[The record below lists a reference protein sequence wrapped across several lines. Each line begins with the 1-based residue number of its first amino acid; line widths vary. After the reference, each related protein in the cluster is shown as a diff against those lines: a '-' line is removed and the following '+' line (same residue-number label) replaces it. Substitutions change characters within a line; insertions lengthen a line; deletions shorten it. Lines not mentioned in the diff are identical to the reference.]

1 MSSTSSLLISSA
13 MRIALIATTTV
24 IAIALILLASN
35 FMIVNAQLPQDEEQQ
50 ELESEEE
57 GEGEGGDEGDGEG
70 GDEGEGEQG
79 LTATLNGES
88 FTRGDTITV
97 SGSVEEREPS
107 SFVAIEVIDPQS
119 EIVER
124 GVSAVTADNTFTY
137 SFVAG
142 EEQQQPQQ
150 EFDIDEPMVISGNY
164 RIVLTY
170 FPPGDDDPLDVE
182 RVQLVFEYNNNDVD
196 DGNDTTTISDTAT
209 TALPEGGA
217 EASAEELITSSIR
230 QPAEDIQSATPF
242 QSTNDGFSI
251 DVPQGWIIH
260 DVDNTGSSSL
270 SQEAIQGYGVLA
282 QLCPDEEAEEQQER
296 GAAAPSTLTNAV
308 GRGDTVSCQGSENYV
323 IHIVRYPNLEYRL
336 QEYRLQV
343 GNNATTSNNGI
354 ITNDNILLYHL
365 EKIQEVGYSD
375 IEILNSTDMTVNL
388 TNPQTNQ
395 TIATVPAKILEI
407 TYSTAIAP
415 NEARSGYLISTA
427 SDETAPNPGIT
438 KGYTIFY
445 EGNSVSAA
453 ELALGFGSLRPLPPA
468 VGQILDSFQLIAA
481 PEVAQVLAQ
490 QAAEAAEPAEDVDDD
505 GDEDGGDD
513 DGDEDGGDDDGD
525 EDGGDDDGDE
535 DT

>member
-1 MSSTSSLLISSA
+1 MPRHYEMSSTSSLLTSSA
-13 MRIALIATTTV
+13 MRIALIATTTTTV

-35 FMIVNAQLPQDEEQQ
+35 FMIVNAQLPLEQLEQQ
-50 ELESEEE
+50 LESD
-57 GEGEGGDEGDGEG
+57 GGGR
-70 GDEGEGEQG
+70 G
-79 LTATLNGES
+79 LTATLNGDS

-107 SFVAIEVIDPQS
+107 SFVGIEVIDPQS

-164 RIVLTY
+164 RIILTY

-182 RVQLVFEYNNNDVD
+182 RVQLVFEYDDDNNNNDD
-196 DGNDTTTISDTAT
+196 DGNDTTTTTISDTAAT
-209 TALPEGGA
+209 TALPEGEA
-217 EASAEELITSSIR
+217 AASAEELITSSIR
-230 QPAEDIQSATPF
+230 QPAEDIQNATPF

-395 TIATVPAKILEI
+395 TIATVPTKILEI